1 MPCIALMLCS
11 VEYEQLKAD
20 KETTL
25 WRQNGNKPPAKFLG
39 IKKAETE
46 QWRPMEMMP
55 WHRRWPGPV
64 PAGRPKIGGRHD

>member
-46 QWRPMEMMP
+46 QWRPG
-55 WHRRWPGPV
+55 WR
-64 PAGRPKIGGRHD
+64 